1 MTPPAYSDRP
11 RRGVGTAS
19 VIFVGSILLLIA
31 LVLLLR
37 FGRPKSDVATDSNRT
52 PLVVYCAAAVKPPVE
67 KIARDY
73 EREFGIPVQ
82 LQFGAS
88 QTLLTNAETSK
99 IGDLFIPADDSYIDL
114 AKQKSLTAEII
125 PLAKMT
131 LILAVPR
138 GNPKQLT
145 SLDDLLKPGVR
156 LAQANPDAAAVGK
169 VTRNLLTKTN
179 QWDPIAKKTLVFTGT
194 VNDVANDI
202 KIGAVDT
209 GFIWDAMLPLYPE
222 LQSVP
227 IPQLAS
233 ATSLVDAAVLK
244 SSHQPTAALRF
255 ARYLG
260 ARDRG
265 LKTFTDE
272 GYRVV
277 DGDAWSQSPTL
288 NLFAGAML
296 RPAIEQ
302 TIERFEQREGCHVN
316 RVYNG
321 CGILVGEM
329 KKGIG
334 PMPDAYFSCD
344 SSFMTQ
350 VKDLFLDSA
359 DISTNQ
365 LVILVPKGNP
375 HGIHTLKDLGK
386 PGIRLGVGHEKQCA
400 LGALTATTLEQA
412 GLRDPVRKNVVAESA
427 TGDLLVNQLRTG
439 SLDAVIAYIS
449 NATNSADKL
458 EAMTIDVPCA
468 VATQPIAVSKSSAN
482 KQMASRLMSAIE
494 SEESR
499 RLFLANG
506 FGWKLRGAR

>member
-1 MTPPAYSDRP
+1 
-11 RRGVGTAS
+11 
-19 VIFVGSILLLIA
+19 
-31 LVLLLR
+31 
-37 FGRPKSDVATDSNRT
+37 
-52 PLVVYCAAAVKPPVE
+52 
-67 KIARDY
+67 
-73 EREFGIPVQ
+73 
-82 LQFGAS
+82 
-88 QTLLTNAETSK
+88 
-99 IGDLFIPADDSYIDL
+99 
-114 AKQKSLTAEII
+114 
-125 PLAKMT
+125 
-131 LILAVPR
+131 
-138 GNPKQLT
+138 
-145 SLDDLLKPGVR
+145 
-156 LAQANPDAAAVGK
+156 
-169 VTRNLLTKTN
+169 
-179 QWDPIAKKTLVFTGT
+179 
-194 VNDVANDI
+194 
-202 KIGAVDT
+202 
-209 GFIWDAMLPLYPE
+209 MLPLYPE
-222 LQSVP
+222 LHSVP
-227 IPQLAS
+227 IALFAS

-244 SSHQPTAALRF
+244 SSHQPSAALRF

-265 LKTFTDE
+265 LKTFTEE

-277 DGDAWSQSPTL
+277 EGDAWSQSPTL

-296 RPAIEQ
+296 RPAIEE
-302 TIERFEQREGCHVN
+302 TIGRFEQREGCRVN

-334 PMPDAYFSCD
+334 PFPDAYFSCD

-365 LVILVPKGNP
+365 LVILVPQGNP

-458 EAMTIDVPCA
+458 EAMTIDIPCA
-468 VATQPIAVSKSSAN
+468 VATQPIAVSKASEN

-494 SEESR
+494 SDESKR
-499 RLFLANG
+499 IFVANG
-506 FGWKLRGAR
+506 FGWKLGAGR